1 MSTDCLVYKNPFEDV
16 ILRYM
21 NTFTIDRDMT
31 GVEIELASKQD
42 LRELKSD
49 LTAVINKALLVH
61 SLVVTTLLLVAI

>member
-1 MSTDCLVYKNPFEDV
+1 
-16 ILRYM
+16 M